1 MEVHHL
7 DMKTCKIHY
16 MDSTEYDIYLNKV
29 WIQCENSSCLKW
41 RLLSQDDTSCVDPN
55 APWYC
60 YMNPDPWFNKC
71 SISEEHFPEASQMQ
85 KHGLKYVYSKFPLGS
100 LVLVK
105 MHTWPSWPG
114 ILCPDPTNGHYMT
127 YDADGDVE
135 SYHIEFLGKPHTR
148 IWAPVKSINVCKRK
162 KAWYASALEE
172 AKELLACSVQ
182 QRLEMCCLSKKGTII
197 WPFDCL
203 SILNSLFEVFPCKQD
218 EALLRNIKV
227 HGKPFSSNVNLN
239 DKEIPDLPDSQ
250 KAGDVFGKKKGGSK
264 KSLLE
269 VQETASA

>member
-1 MEVHHL
+1 
-7 DMKTCKIHY
+7 

-197 WPFDCL
+197 WPFDFVSETEILLKDLDQILKHVAVSCTP
-203 SILNSLFEVFPCKQD
+203 SIDFSIFTEKRPMEINTPEDCIIIDGKAFKAEECI
-218 EALLRNIKV
+218 ENITDR
-227 HGKPFSSNVNLN
+227 F
-239 DKEIPDLPDSQ
+239 KEIDSLMAEFQ
-250 KAGDVFGKKKGGSK
+250 Q
-264 KSLLE
+264 SL
-269 VQETASA
+269 